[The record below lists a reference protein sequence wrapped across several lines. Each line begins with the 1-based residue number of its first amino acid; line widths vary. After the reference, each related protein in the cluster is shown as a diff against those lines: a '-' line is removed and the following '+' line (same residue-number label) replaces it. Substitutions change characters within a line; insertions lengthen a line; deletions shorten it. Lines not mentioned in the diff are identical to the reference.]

1 MKHTTLFRFALSLF
15 LAIAITVTALPQPVQ
30 AETSAVT
37 ATCAKTHIVLKG
49 ETTASIA
56 SLYGMPWGD
65 IARANSLKKPYKLN
79 PGDKLCIPYKK
90 GQTPVKGTISIT
102 SKGDK
107 LTINASNFKDTFVYF
122 VKAKDVLAN
131 NAPWYKLG
139 GLTVAK
145 NKKTQ
150 TTTYT
155 LPKDLRNATLLSVC
169 LKNVYSDDLT
179 CYSVPRTS

>member
-1 MKHTTLFRFALSLF
+1 MKPKSLIRFALSLL
-15 LAIAITVTALPQPVQ
+15 LAVAILVTALPQPVQ
-30 AETSAVT
+30 AASDSTT
-37 ATCAKTHIVLKG
+37 AACASTHIVVKG

-56 SLYGMPWGD
+56 NLYGMPWGD
-65 IARANSLKKPYKLN
+65 IARANSLKKPYNLN
-79 PGDKLCIPYKK
+79 PGQKLCIPYKK
-90 GQTPVKGTISIT
+90 GQTPIKGTITIT

-131 NAPWYKLG
+131 NAPWFKIG

-145 NKKTQ
+145 NKKVQ

-155 LPKDLRNATLLSVC
+155 LPKDLRKSTVLSVC

>member
-1 MKHTTLFRFALSLF
+1 MKHTPLFRFALSLL
-15 LAIAITVTALPQPVQ
+15 LAIAILVTALPQPVQ
-30 AETSAVT
+30 AESNTVT

-65 IARANSLKKPYKLN
+65 IARANSLKKPYNLN

-90 GQTPVKGTISIT
+90 GQTPVKGTIAIT
-102 SKGDK
+102 AKGDK

-122 VKAKDVLAN
+122 VKAKDALAN
-131 NAPWYKLG
+131 NAPWFKLG

-150 TTTYT
+150 VTNYT
-155 LPKDLRNATLLSVC
+155 LPKDLRKSTVLSVC